1 MGVNLECFWSREH
14 SDWIQIRRNSYSRMI
29 CPNLLKNFISSYVKT
44 AFTECLCDNPAHRFR
59 RTNDV
64 TLPSRNLKYL
74 SKTENPAYKKT
85 ELNISCQNCFNSRLH
100 NFQTNTDNLLILL
113 LISSSPLRR
122 GMETASYTRDLP
134 PFPTGREAAGG
145 RQKGRIDQAR

>member
-1 MGVNLECFWSREH
+1 M
-14 SDWIQIRRNSYSRMI
+14 IR
-29 CPNLLKNFISSYVKT
+29 PNLLKNFISSYVKT

-113 LISSSPLRR
+113 LISSSPLRG
-122 GMETASYTRDLP
+122 GMETASYTLDLP
-134 PFPTGREAAGG
+134 PSPTGREAAGG
-145 RQKGRIDQAR
+145 DKRAESTKLASSRTLHKPEHSERPCLFINTMTALN